1 MCSKPSGAQ
10 AAPPPKADPTW
21 KASQTA
27 DRGAQQG
34 GDLASVEARRIAETG
49 GQGLGNTSDPANP
62 TKTVLGG

>member
-1 MCSKPSGAQ
+1 MCSKPKGSQTARK
-10 AAPPPKADPTW
+10 PEPTW

-27 DRGAQQG
+27 DRGADTAGDVASQQ
-34 GDLASVEARRIAETG
+34 ARRVAETG